1 MREVLLLMMFMLV
14 FGFGF
19 YVACR
24 LDDLLGEKKVVWRE
38 TQPCLKVAVSN
49 LVCVQRVIEA
59 MKMTKQLY
67 PSARWVL
74 FVVPVEAVM
83 ERLRCGEADV
93 AILPGQQSA
102 VPLTFSGWQSAALS
116 SDGREPLPQSQSVFW
131 KSEGCHEL
139 AQDFVVALCNLK

>member
-59 MKMTKQLY
+59 MKMTKRKP
-67 PSARWVL
+67 PS
-74 FVVPVEAVM
+74 M
-83 ERLRCGEADV
+83 RL
-93 AILPGQQSA
+93 
-102 VPLTFSGWQSAALS
+102 
-116 SDGREPLPQSQSVFW
+116 
-131 KSEGCHEL
+131 
-139 AQDFVVALCNLK
+139 